1 MASASRSAST
11 NASNRLRAVA
21 VEHKGPHLGTLAII
35 FTVLFIA
42 GLSFVISFSPDRAH
56 FPGPWEPA
64 ETITAY
70 FREHPQAVLM
80 CAFLQFGS
88 AIPLGL
94 FTAAIVSRLQFL
106 GVRAAGPFLALFG
119 GFATAF
125 NLALSALVLWVM
137 AYPGVAQSASVVVA
151 LYYVVYAVGGVGY
164 SVPLGLLMAGVSVSA
179 GLTKLLPRWIA
190 LLGLLL
196 AVFGEASWLSLV
208 FPQLLFLIPLTRFP
222 GFVWLVAAG
231 FALPKAGV
239 GESRGGEGLDFAFH
253 HSAAEVHVDDV
264 TT

>member
-1 MASASRSAST
+1 M
-11 NASNRLRAVA
+11 
-21 VEHKGPHLGTLAII
+21 LAIT

-70 FREHPQAVLM
+70 FSQHPQAVRM
-80 CAFLQFGS
+80 CALLQFGA

-119 GFATAF
+119 GFTTAF
-125 NLALSALVLWVM
+125 NLALSALILWVM
-137 AYPGVAQSASVVVA
+137 AYPGVAQSDSVVRA
-151 LYYVVYAVGGVGY
+151 LYYLVYAVGGVGY

-196 AVFGEASWLSLV
+196 AVVGEASWLSLV
-208 FPQLLFLIPLTRFP
+208 APQLLFLIPLTRFP
-222 GFVWLVAAG
+222 GFVWLIAAG
-231 FALPKAGV
+231 FALPRAVV
-239 GESRGGEGLDFAFH
+239 GESRAGEGLDFAIH
-253 HSAAEVHVDDV
+253 HRATEVHVDDE
-264 TT
+264 